1 MAWLTEVFFV
11 LSCFLLELSSFA
23 FFRNGDTNG
32 MFDHFVVL
40 PTVPVVKMRYRNI
53 TYPSSE
59 KSMLNGI
66 CSSSVEKQKIAI

>member
-1 MAWLTEVFFV
+1 
-11 LSCFLLELSSFA
+11 
-23 FFRNGDTNG
+23 